1 MLFDRIIAW
10 TGGGRGIEKTLR
22 TRARSIGKNL
32 EWLYRM
38 WSMLSARR
46 CPLNYKGS
54 LPARAYIFSHITSR
68 FFFAAAVS
76 NSINGNAL

>member
-1 MLFDRIIAW
+1 MVVSHCGVCCQQAAA
-10 TGGGRGIEKTLR
+10 TLI
-22 TRARSIGKNL
+22 T
-32 EWLYRM
+32 
-38 WSMLSARR
+38 
-46 CPLNYKGS
+46 GS